1 MWIWS
6 SQHIFLDPQFPHV
19 SSERN
24 YDGLFSAAGLWQVL
38 LGLKEKWKLSEKYRV
53 LCKQKGLCFIY
64 KAKATIFQTWA
75 FGYLH
80 LLSVW
85 VSIFYICLSDN
96 HNHFVFYRSGAKTLG
111 TLTVAHVMRQATI
124 SLRCQRLLEDLEYK
138 RGLKSTHILRSCS
151 FEVSSSSV
159 HRILW
164 CF

>member
-6 SQHIFLDPQFPHV
+6 SQHIFWDSQFPHV
-19 SSERN
+19 SSEHN
-24 YDGLFSAAGLWQVL
+24 YDGLLSATGLWQVL

-64 KAKATIFQTWA
+64 KAKATIFQTQA
-75 FGYLH
+75 FRNLH

-85 VSIFYICLSDN
+85 VNIFYICLSYN
-96 HNHFVFYRSGAKTLG
+96 HNHFVFYRSGAKNLG
-111 TLTVAHVMRQATI
+111 TLTVAHVMGQATI
-124 SLRCQRLLEDLEYK
+124 SLRCQRLLEDLECK
-138 RGLKSTHILRSCS
+138 RELNSTRILRSCS

-159 HRILW
+159 NRILW